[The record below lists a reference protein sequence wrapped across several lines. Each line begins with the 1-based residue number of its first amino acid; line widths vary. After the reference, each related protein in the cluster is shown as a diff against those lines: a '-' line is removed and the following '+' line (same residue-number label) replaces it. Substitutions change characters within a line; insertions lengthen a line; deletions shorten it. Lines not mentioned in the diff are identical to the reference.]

1 MIMIYEKLV
10 RFGDPRVSGKL
21 FSGDSGNYFSIVKRA
36 VKILRS
42 MGYGNV
48 NSHCL
53 LMRQKLCV
61 CGFSSRGEM
70 TVLLHPTSPKQTRIR

>member
-1 MIMIYEKLV
+1 MIYEKLV

-42 MGYGNV
+42 MGYV

-53 LMRQKLCV
+53 LMRKSYV
-61 CGFSSRGEM
+61 CADSVR
-70 TVLLHPTSPKQTRIR
+70 VAR